1 MFVRTIVLTACWLAL
16 PSAHAAAQQAP
27 AKLDFPVG
35 EAPTGIVPG
44 QAPAASAA
52 PGATAQPATAPAPS
66 APESAAKPAPTS
78 ATAPQPAAAL
88 SDMTAPTVPPPAEPP
103 STAPAPPSHYH
114 ELSDDPLF
122 LPGALAIG
130 GGSAVLLASLFT
142 GLSAHGAYTQ
152 LEHDCKNDLCPS
164 GSQGRIDNGKALA
177 VVSTVM
183 TGIGIVGVGVGA
195 VLIIIAN
202 NRSGSASEVTA
213 ETAHLRL
220 SPGPTPFSLA
230 ATASF

>member
-16 PSAHAAAQQAP
+16 CSAHAAAQQAP
-27 AKLDFPVG
+27 AELDFPVG
-35 EAPTGIVPG
+35 EAPTGIVP
-44 QAPAASAA
+44 APSPPASAA
-52 PGATAQPATAPAPS
+52 PGTPAQPASAPAPT
-66 APESAAKPAPTS
+66 APESAAKPAPS
-78 ATAPQPAAAL
+78 AQPAAAV
-88 SDMTAPTVPPPAEPP
+88 SDMPAPTVPPAEPP
-103 STAPAPPSHYH
+103 NTAPTPTSSYH
-114 ELSDDPLF
+114 DLSDDPLF
-122 LPGALAIG
+122 LPGALAVG
-130 GGSAVLLASLFT
+130 GGSAVLLASLLT
-142 GLSAHGAYTQ
+142 GLSAHGTYTQ
-152 LEHDCKNDLCPS
+152 LERDCKNDLCPS

-195 VLIIIAN
+195 VLIIIAS

-213 ETAHLRL
+213 EAARLRL